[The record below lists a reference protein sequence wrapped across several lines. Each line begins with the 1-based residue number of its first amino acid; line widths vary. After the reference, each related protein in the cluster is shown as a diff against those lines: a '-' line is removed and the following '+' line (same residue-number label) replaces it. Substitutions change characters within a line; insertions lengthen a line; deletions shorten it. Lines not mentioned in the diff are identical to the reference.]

1 MSAGLDGGRLAGGR
15 LAGDGGAGRDAAAPG
30 PPVRRRGPGRTRPVV
45 RAGQYA
51 ALGAYLVFLG
61 FPLLWLASTALKS
74 APELNG
80 VDPTFLPRHPTL
92 ENFAQAF
99 RQADLLQAGANSLR
113 VAVAT
118 TLLVLLVALPA
129 GYALARSR
137 GRLRPV
143 ALGWV
148 LVSQIF
154 PVILVVIPLFLLL
167 GQVGLLDSLLG
178 LVLVSAVYALPFG
191 LWMITGYVSTIPE
204 DLEEAGA
211 VDGAGRLRVLWS
223 IVLPL
228 LLPGLVATA
237 LFTFIST
244 WNEFFFALVLIQ
256 DPSKVTL
263 SLTLSRFVGAEGQV
277 QLGALAAGSLLA
289 TVPSLVFFALI
300 QRRLTS
306 GLLSGAVKG

>member
-1 MSAGLDGGRLAGGR
+1 MSALKAGP
-15 LAGDGGAGRDAAAPG
+15 A
-30 PPVRRRGPGRTRPVV
+30 V

-51 ALGAYLVFLG
+51 ALAGYLVFLG
-61 FPLLWLASTALKS
+61 FPLLWLLSTALKS
-74 APELNG
+74 RAELSGVAPTL
-80 VDPTFLPRHPTL
+80 LPRSPTL
-92 ENFAQAF
+92 ANFGQAV
-99 RQADLLQAGANSLR
+99 RQADLLQAGSNSLR

-118 TLLVLLVALPA
+118 TVLVLVIALPA
-129 GYALARSR
+129 AYALARTR
-137 GRLRPV
+137 TRLKPV

-154 PVILVVIPLFLLL
+154 PVILVIIPLFLILN
-167 GQVGLLDSLLG
+167 QVGLVDSRLG
-178 LVLVSAVYALPFG
+178 LTIVSAVYALPFG
-191 LWMITGYVSTIPE
+191 LWMLQGYVASIPP

-211 VDGAGRLRVLWS
+211 MDGAGRLRVLVS

-228 LLPGLVATA
+228 LRPGLVATA

-256 DPSKVTL
+256 DPAKVTL

-277 QLGALAAGSLLA
+277 ELGALAAASLLA
-289 TVPSLVFFALI
+289 TLPSLVFFMII